1 MIVLIVIT
9 PIVSAKPRN
18 KYLTDFIFAQQ
29 DDSIGFGESD
39 QETAYA
45 LEMIDYFNLYVIQGL
60 FGSTTK
66 VDISAFKDN
75 LEEKLEN
82 LFDDGESDLFKI
94 YYLLKALDILD
105 YPIDSDLK
113 DEIYDYLNQTEHL
126 EGGFRLNTIL
136 LSADMISTY
145 FAYKIYSY
153 LDLQFP
159 NMTIHKNWILLCN
172 NTDGGYGGN
181 NSLSS
186 TILTTYY
193 AVELINEIGDLDDLD
208 DKIATL
214 DYLKSF
220 YISDSSNVNN
230 YGGYLP
236 DNSAENSLLSST
248 YFCVKGINLI
258 NPSQIQDATIAW
270 VLDHQ
275 NFQDGG
281 FSDHSISGEPELSSI
296 TTSYYAFDILL
307 TLNAIN
313 QLNSDIFMV
322 EFNFIVLIVV
332 LSCIGIFILLI
343 FFIWRRR
350 RI

>member
-1 MIVLIVIT
+1 LKLKFKYFTIISLFLIVLIVIT

-145 FAYKIYSY
+145 FAYKIV
-153 LDLQFP
+153 DLESVSR
-159 NMTIHKNWILLCN
+159 NNHLHK
-172 NTDGGYGGN
+172 
-181 NSLSS
+181 
-186 TILTTYY
+186 
-193 AVELINEIGDLDDLD
+193 
-208 DKIATL
+208 
-214 DYLKSF
+214 
-220 YISDSSNVNN
+220 
-230 YGGYLP
+230 
-236 DNSAENSLLSST
+236 
-248 YFCVKGINLI
+248 
-258 NPSQIQDATIAW
+258 Q
-270 VLDHQ
+270 
-275 NFQDGG
+275 
-281 FSDHSISGEPELSSI
+281 
-296 TTSYYAFDILL
+296 
-307 TLNAIN
+307 
-313 QLNSDIFMV
+313 
-322 EFNFIVLIVV
+322 
-332 LSCIGIFILLI
+332 
-343 FFIWRRR
+343 
-350 RI
+350 